1 MKQVPSS
8 NFSQGEEVTEV
19 PDVRTSRKSAP
30 FRVGSLRGCG
40 PIRPITGRL
49 SLPPTSFTLCSVP
62 LPYGRAT
69 TEVGS
74 IGLTQLSLA
83 KNWGR
88 FGWSLD
94 PGGTLW
100 MSSSSSEEGRSN
112 PPTCWSR
119 PISPFGRFVVTGLVR
134 LFTGVQPS
142 DPSLGRLRLRAGRGR
157 IIVPGASHVG
167 LLLGTSG

>member
-1 MKQVPSS
+1 MKQVSSS
-8 NFSQGEEVTEV
+8 NFTKGEEVTEV

-30 FRVGSLRGCG
+30 FRVGYPRSRG
-40 PIRPITGRL
+40 PIRPVTGRRSL
-49 SLPPTSFTLCSVP
+49 SPTSFTLCSIP

-69 TEVGS
+69 TEVGN
-74 IGLTQLSLA
+74 IGLTQLSMEKNLA
-83 KNWGR
+83 R
-88 FGWSLD
+88 RGWSLY
-94 PGGTLW
+94 PGGSVW
-100 MSSSSSEEGRSN
+100 MSSSSSEEGRSD
-112 PPTCWSR
+112 PPTFWSR

-134 LFTGVQPS
+134 LFTGIQPS

>member
-74 IGLTQLSLA
+74 IGLTQLSME
-83 KNWGR
+83 KNLDR

-94 PGGTLW
+94 PGGSVLD
-100 MSSSSSEEGRSN
+100 
-112 PPTCWSR
+112 
-119 PISPFGRFVVTGLVR
+119 VVVLVR
-134 LFTGVQPS
+134 RRAIRPTYLLVTACQPFW
-142 DPSLGRLRLRAGRGR
+142 PFR
-157 IIVPGASHVG
+157 SHEA
-167 LLLGTSG
+167 